1 MDQQVILKHLVSCFY
16 VNLLDENLDAAPAHQ
31 VQDPSVWNQYY
42 NQQQAG
48 FAAATANAAPQ
59 QTFANAAAQQHYQP
73 MPGAMTTAVSQTP
86 QLQPQLHPQV
96 QQHHQLQQQ
105 AMAQPQ
111 QQLSLQ
117 GAPTNATAMNNAG
130 GMYIIKFIEN

>member
-1 MDQQVILKHLVSCFY
+1 MELCNLKRI
-16 VNLLDENLDAAPAHQ
+16 LDAAPTHQ

-48 FAAATANAAPQ
+48 FAAATANVAPQ
-59 QTFANAAAQQHYQP
+59 QTFASAAAQQHFQP
-73 MPGAMTTAVSQTP
+73 MPGGMNTAVSQTP

-96 QQHHQLQQQ
+96 QPHHQAAHQMQQQ

-111 QQLSLQ
+111 QQLSMQ
-117 GAPTNATAMNNAG
+117 GALTNAAAMNNAG
-130 GMYIIKFIEN
+130 GIFFL